1 MFDLIKKIPSYVY
14 WWIALVI
21 YLMVFENFKLLDSVY
36 FVFKYLVYLFIIIQA
51 YIIFF
56 LLRFFYREYDGEF
69 SIKNVKE
76 FIYNHKNANIEL
88 ILSWLVLFILSFFVP
103 GTLRIAA
110 FGIFLIS
117 TLLLVLIFLA
127 YILVIKLYRKFFRRK
142 YR

>member
-1 MFDLIKKIPSYVY
+1 MFDLIKKIPSYMY
-14 WWIALVI
+14 WWIALII

-36 FVFKYLVYLFIIIQA
+36 FVFKYLVFLFIIIQA

-69 SIKNVKE
+69 SINNMKE
-76 FIYNHKNANIEL
+76 FLYNHKRANIEL

-117 TLLLVLIFLA
+117 TLLFVLIFLA